1 MPKHI
6 SKQQLVKNILSSIQ
20 DSITK
25 NNVDVALPILTW
37 TQTKIQLAFEE
48 KQRTQKY
55 IQSNR
60 QQSKPRHVKRGYIYY
75 AKLGKNIGSE
85 QNDFRPVL
93 VVQAGKGNATS
104 NTVIIIPLT
113 DAIDKHG
120 NPKRSLGTHVEITH
134 PNLEKKSIIKTEH
147 IHNISKNRL
156 QTEVG
161 FIGSEKLK
169 EVDKKLKVSLGLT

>member
-1 MPKHI
+1 MPRHI
-6 SKQQLVKNILSSIQ
+6 SKQQIVENILVDIQNSINR
-20 DSITK
+20 S
-25 NNVDVALPILTW
+25 NVDAAIPLLNW
-37 TQTKIQLAFEE
+37 TQEKIQLAFQE
-48 KQRTQKY
+48 KQRIQRY
-55 IQSNR
+55 INTNK
-60 QQSKPRHVKRGYIYY
+60 QQGRPRHVKRGFIYY

-113 DAIDKHG
+113 GAYDKNG
-120 NPKRSLGTHVEITH
+120 NPKRLMSTHVEITH
-134 PNLEKKSIIKTEH
+134 PNLTKKSIIKTEH

-161 FIGSEKLK
+161 FIGDTKLR
-169 EVDKKLKVSLGLT
+169 EVDAKLRICLGLN